1 MNADVGKTLLKSYQN
16 GHVSLATFRLEQ
28 VQIKSYTNLLDDGEQ
43 IEQEISFLTS
53 MDSIQSRYFPK
64 YHGCVYC
71 KNELAIIIEHLPLSL
86 ENMVNTRFLP
96 SITAKANM
104 QFSTIKNFHLMK
116 HFVQL
121 LCV

>member
-1 MNADVGKTLLKSYQN
+1 MNADVGKTLKSYQN
-16 GHVSLATFRLEQ
+16 GHVSLATFHLEQ

-53 MDSIQSRYFPK
+53 MDSIQRMYFPK

-96 SITAKANM
+96 SIK
-104 QFSTIKNFHLMK
+104 
-116 HFVQL
+116 
-121 LCV
+121 